1 MNTVNTRELTKDIRH
16 MFNKMSV
23 GFDEYWMPTTDNI
36 GYPPYNLIEESKNV
50 YRIEMA
56 VAGFAKDSIE
66 IFEEDA
72 KLTIIGK
79 NAGKENEPGDML
91 HKGLAQRAFRREF
104 TLAPNIEVTEA
115 KLENG
120 VLILKFFKEAHKNRK
135 VIDIA

>member
-1 MNTVNTRELTKDIRH
+1 MNTINTRALTKDIRH

-72 KLTIIGK
+72 KLTIIG
-79 NAGKENEPGDML
+79 NAKEDNETGDVL
-91 HKGLAQRAFRREF
+91 HKGLAQRKFTREF

-120 VLILKFFKEAHKNRK
+120 VLILRFLKQAHKNRK

>member
-1 MNTVNTRELTKDIRH
+1 MNTMNTRELTKDIRH

-56 VAGFAKDSIE
+56 VAGFAKDYIE

-72 KLTIIGK
+72 KLTIIGSAK
-79 NAGKENEPGDML
+79 KEDKPGDML

>member
-1 MNTVNTRELTKDIRH
+1 MNTVNTRALTKDIRH

-72 KLTIIGK
+72 KLTIIG
-79 NAGKENEPGDML
+79 NAKEDNETGDVL
-91 HKGLAQRAFRREF
+91 HKGLAQRKFTREF
-104 TLAPNIEVTEA
+104 TLAPSIEVTEA

-120 VLILKFFKEAHKNRK
+120 VLILRFLKQAHKNRK

>member
-1 MNTVNTRELTKDIRH
+1 MNTVNTRALTKDIRH

-72 KLTIIGK
+72 KLTIIG
-79 NAGKENEPGDML
+79 NAKEDNETGDVL
-91 HKGLAQRAFRREF
+91 HKGLAQRKFTREF
-104 TLAPNIEVTEA
+104 TLAPSIEVTEA

-120 VLILKFFKEAHKNRK
+120 VLILRFLKQAHKNRK
-135 VIDIA
+135 VTDIA

>member
-1 MNTVNTRELTKDIRH
+1 MNTMNTRALTKDIRH
-16 MFNKMSV
+16 MFNKLSV
-23 GFDEYWMPTTDNI
+23 GFDDYWIPTTDNI

-56 VAGFAKDSIE
+56 VAGFTKDSIE

-72 KLTIIGK
+72 KLTIIG
-79 NAGKENEPGDML
+79 NAEKEDEPGDML

-120 VLILKFFKEAHKNRK
+120 VLILKFF
-135 VIDIA
+135 

>member
-1 MNTVNTRELTKDIRH
+1 MNTVNTRALTKDIRH
-16 MFNKMSV
+16 MFNKLSI
-23 GFDEYWMPTTDNI
+23 GFDDYWIPTTDNI

-56 VAGFAKDSIE
+56 VSGFTKDSIE

-72 KLTIIGK
+72 KLTIIGS
-79 NAGKENEPGDML
+79 AKEEDEPGDML
-91 HKGLAQRAFRREF
+91 HKGLAQRKFTREF

-135 VIDIA
+135 VIAIS

>member
-1 MNTVNTRELTKDIRH
+1 MNTMNTRALTKDIRH

-23 GFDEYWMPTTDNI
+23 GFDDYWIPTTDNI

-56 VAGFAKDSIE
+56 VAGFTKDSIE

-72 KLTIIGK
+72 KLTIIGS
-79 NAGKENEPGDML
+79 AKEEDESGDML
-91 HKGLAQRAFRREF
+91 HKGLAQRKFTREF
-104 TLAPNIEVTEA
+104 NLAPNIEVTEA

-120 VLILKFFKEAHKNRK
+120 ILILKFFKEAHKNRK
-135 VIDIA
+135 VIAIS

>member
-1 MNTVNTRELTKDIRH
+1 MNTMNTRALTKDIRH
-16 MFNKMSV
+16 MFNKLSV
-23 GFDEYWMPTTDNI
+23 GFVDYWIPTTDNI

-56 VAGFAKDSIE
+56 VAGFTKDSIE

-72 KLTIIGK
+72 KLTIIG
-79 NAGKENEPGDML
+79 NAEKEDEPGDML

-120 VLILKFFKEAHKNRK
+120 VLILKFFKAAHKNRK
-135 VIDIA
+135 VIAIS

>member
-1 MNTVNTRELTKDIRH
+1 MNTVNTRALTKDIRH

-72 KLTIIGK
+72 KLTIIG
-79 NAGKENEPGDML
+79 NAKEDNEIGDVL
-91 HKGLAQRAFRREF
+91 HKGLAQRKFTREF

-120 VLILKFFKEAHKNRK
+120 VLILRFLKQAHKNRK

>member
-1 MNTVNTRELTKDIRH
+1 MNTINTRALTKDIRH

-72 KLTIIGK
+72 KLTIIG
-79 NAGKENEPGDML
+79 NAKEDNETGDVL
-91 HKGLAQRAFRREF
+91 HKGLAQRKFTREF
-104 TLAPNIEVTEA
+104 TLAPSIEVTEA

-120 VLILKFFKEAHKNRK
+120 VLILRFLKQAHKNRK

>member
-1 MNTVNTRELTKDIRH
+1 MNTMNTRALTKDIRH
-16 MFNKMSV
+16 MFNKLSV
-23 GFDEYWMPTTDNI
+23 GFDDYWIPTTDNI

-56 VAGFAKDSIE
+56 VAGFTKDSIE

-72 KLTIIGK
+72 KLTIIG
-79 NAGKENEPGDML
+79 NAEKEDEPGDML

-120 VLILKFFKEAHKNRK
+120 VLILKFFKEDHKNRK
-135 VIDIA
+135 VIAIS

>member
-1 MNTVNTRELTKDIRH
+1 MNTMNTRELTKDIRH

-56 VAGFAKDSIE
+56 VAGFAKDYIE

-72 KLTIIGK
+72 KLTIIGSAK
-79 NAGKENEPGDML
+79 KEDKPGDML

-120 VLILKFFKEAHKNRK
+120 VLILKFFKEANKNRK
-135 VIDIA
+135 VIAIS

>member
-1 MNTVNTRELTKDIRH
+1 MNTVNTRALTKDIRH

-72 KLTIIGK
+72 KLTIIG
-79 NAGKENEPGDML
+79 NAKEDNETGDVL
-91 HKGLAQRAFRREF
+91 HKGLAQRKFTREF

-120 VLILKFFKEAHKNRK
+120 VLILRFLKQAHKNRK

>member
-1 MNTVNTRELTKDIRH
+1 MNTMNTRELTKDIRH

-23 GFDEYWMPTTDNI
+23 GFDEYWMPNTDNI

-56 VAGFAKDSIE
+56 VAGFAKDYIE

-72 KLTIIGK
+72 KLTIIGSAK
-79 NAGKENEPGDML
+79 KEDKPGDML